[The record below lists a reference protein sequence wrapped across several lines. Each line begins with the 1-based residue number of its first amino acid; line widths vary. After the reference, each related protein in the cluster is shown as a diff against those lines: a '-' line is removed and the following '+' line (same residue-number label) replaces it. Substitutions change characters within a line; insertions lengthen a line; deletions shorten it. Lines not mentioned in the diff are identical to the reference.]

1 MASAFLTKNAW
12 LVPASLASTALVAS
26 LGMSTMGVYTAA
38 LTNEENTAG
47 TGSLV
52 MTEVSDSGRSTMC
65 TSTSGQNN
73 AAVCSSLNKYG
84 GNMEML
90 PGESVTTELSLRNDG
105 SVTATDFTLAA
116 GACTEIGTGTACN
129 DMIIQIMDSGTLIF
143 EGAAADLA
151 EQTFTLRA
159 PVAPGEMRPF
169 AVTAKVSEKGGNEM
183 QGGAISQPL
192 TWTFTA

>member
-1 MASAFLTKNAW
+1 MASAFLAKNAW

-26 LGMSTMGVYTAA
+26 LGMSTMGAYSAS

-52 MTEVSDSGRSTMC
+52 MTEVAEGGRSTIC
-65 TSTSGQNN
+65 TSTSGNNN

-84 GNMEML
+84 GNLDMM
-90 PGESVTTELSLRNDG
+90 PGESLTTDFAMRNDG
-105 SVTATDFTLAA
+105 SVTATAFTLAA
-116 GACTEIGTGTACN
+116 GACTEIGTGTAC
-129 DMIIQIMDSGTLIF
+129 DKMLIQIMDGHTLIF
-143 EGAAADLA
+143 EGSAAQLA
-151 EQTFTLRA
+151 HQTFTLQA
-159 PVAPGEMRPF
+159 PVAPSELRPF
-169 AVTAKVSEKGGNEM
+169 SVTATVNEKAGNDI